1 MIELNKRIRDIAI
14 PERLRGAPLSPEGYP
29 VPWFV
34 PWLDGVPEFRAMDGE
49 KFVAAVRRRLCWL
62 CGQPL
67 GKHLCFPI
75 GPMCAVTRTTAE
87 PPSHLSCAEY
97 AVKVCPFLTQP
108 RMRRNEKDMP
118 EEKYSPGE
126 MIKRNPG
133 VTVLWTTLGFNLFRD
148 GDRGYLF
155 SVGDPEHVEVYAEGR
170 TATIEELVASVSS
183 GYPLLEAIAIQEE
196 GGQEELRRQL
206 AVAMKILE
214 IPPEA
219 MHVADHNRSG
229 NGGTAGS
236 QDAEPSPAGDPG
248 AGTEPAPQ
256 PQRDP
261 QVLYE

>member
-1 MIELNKRIRDIAI
+1 MPELNQRISAIAI

-34 PWLDGVPEFRAMDGE
+34 PWIDGVPEFRAMDGE

-62 CGQPL
+62 CGAPL
-67 GKHLCFPI
+67 GKFLTFPI

-97 AVKVCPFLTQP
+97 AARVCPFLTQP
-108 RMRRNEKDMP
+108 RMRRNERDLP

-133 VTVLWTTLGFNLFRD
+133 VVVLWTTLSFRLFRD
-148 GDRGYLF
+148 GDRGHLF

-170 TATIEELVASVSS
+170 AATMEELVASVSS

-196 GGQEELRRQL
+196 GGEEELGRQL
-206 AVAMKILE
+206 ATAMKILD

-219 MHVADHNRSG
+219 MYVTDHNRSG
-229 NGGTAGS
+229 NGRSTGGK
-236 QDAEPSPAGDPG
+236 DAWSPPASDPRASG
-248 AGTEPAPQ
+248 EPAPQ
-256 PQRDP
+256 PLRDP
-261 QVLYE
+261 SLLDE